1 MRIYVIIF
9 KTKNILYFTDY
20 LFLSLCY
27 VIEIINNEKEQIGNR
42 VRQLRELL
50 SLTRPVLSGAIGI
63 TSQTLMSIESGKGF
77 TGDYILSVSHFFG
90 MELSELTSYKTPL
103 PDESAFR
110 ARIKTYHKKHKSDAC
125 KVLDNPPTL
134 KALIEFRLINSNF
147 FKSKPRSVK
156 EITDYL
162 KEEYNLIFKSSIVSQ
177 ALTTSVKDGLLK
189 RKPEGKNFLYQPRKK

>member
-1 MRIYVIIF
+1 
-9 KTKNILYFTDY
+9 
-20 LFLSLCY
+20 

-42 VRQLRELL
+42 VRQLRQLL
-50 SLTRPVLSGAIGI
+50 SLTRPVLAGAIGI

-147 FKSKPRSVK
+147 LKSKPRSVK

-162 KEEYNLIFKSSIVSQ
+162 EEYNLIFKSSIVSQ